1 MTHAA
6 GQPPGDGD
14 HLLSDAAE
22 AVAARTHSRF
32 DRAVLRA
39 GGWLAEH
46 SVVRACLL
54 TVVLLGAL
62 IPGVA
67 LLIFPN
73 ITNHAQGFGYGG
85 IFLTNLLSTSTVV
98 IPVPG
103 LTATAQALIIRE
115 GKHAH
120 YPWLVG
126 LVGGAGMGLGEIT
139 LYYAGYLGAEL
150 ARGRDLPGPEWLRHG
165 VSRVATGIKWL
176 MDRWG
181 MTTLFVL
188 SAVPNPFFEVAG
200 LTAGSVRISFRRF
213 LVAAL
218 AGKLVRGVLL
228 AYLGYKL
235 PFV

>member
-1 MTHAA
+1 MAQAGEPAA
-6 GQPPGDGD
+6 SDGD
-14 HLLSDAAE
+14 TLLAPTADADPK
-22 AVAARTHSRF
+22 RSHSRF
-32 DRAVLRA
+32 DRAILRG

-46 SVVRACLL
+46 RLIRACLVV
-54 TVVLLGAL
+54 VVLLGAL

-67 LLIFPN
+67 LLIFPD
-73 ITNHAQGFGYGG
+73 ITNHAQGFDYGG

-120 YPWLVG
+120 FPWLVG

-150 ARGRDLPGPEWLRHG
+150 ARGRELPGPAWLRQG
-165 VSRVATGIKWL
+165 VSRVAAGINWL

-213 LVAAL
+213 LLAAL
-218 AGKLVRGVLL
+218 AGKLLRGVLL